1 MSTTPA
7 GSQRRSA
14 SPSKDAVPA
23 RAPPVG
29 DEFAS
34 LQGAA
39 GQAGARNG
47 RKQATLASRAP
58 KSSITA
64 AGAMFSAYKPS
75 GVRVSYAENKIGI
88 MPNLEDTLSEIAS
101 TAGLDTSDPDIM
113 SQFLEAMVTDVYVN
127 PYSDK
132 QTFDGDITVGSF
144 SMPRR
149 IIAEVIQPKVGTM
162 HRRFARAM
170 APLIVQV
177 MHDNYTTFGDVL
189 DKRCAELNLSTRA
202 EAVRHFDGSDAL
214 TVIDRDS
221 ARRAAEVKH
230 LALSLRPT
238 SRAYTTAGS
247 AASTGLHDE

>member
-7 GSQRRSA
+7 SAQRRSA
-14 SPSKDAVPA
+14 SPSKDAA
-23 RAPPVG
+23 TTRSLPVG

-34 LQGAA
+34 LQGAT
-39 GQAGARNG
+39 GQAGGRNA

-58 KSSITA
+58 RSSVTA
-64 AGAMFSAYKPS
+64 VGAMFSAYKPS

-88 MPNLEDTLSEIAS
+88 MPNLEDTLSEIA
-101 TAGLDTSDPDIM
+101 TAAGLDTSDPDVM

-132 QTFDGDITVGSF
+132 QTFDGDIVVGNF
-144 SMPRR
+144 TIPRR
-149 IIAEVIQPKVGTM
+149 IIADVIEPKVGTM

-177 MHDNYTTFGDVL
+177 MHDNYTTFGDIL

-202 EAVRHFDGSDAL
+202 EAVRQFDGSDAL

-230 LALSLRPT
+230 LALSVRPT
-238 SRAYTTAGS
+238 SRAYTMSSS
-247 AASTGLHDE
+247 AASTGLHEQ